1 MGRADG
7 CDVGFG
13 DVGSAVVAASD
24 GAGECE
30 LGAAEVVNGVGTDDG
45 VKVVVADWI
54 EVGFAVGSKDG
65 MSIRCC
71 WAATRAIESIQNFL
85 KRRSTLKRCI
95 F

>member
-13 DVGSAVVAASD
+13 DVGSAVVASRD

-30 LGAAEVVNGVGTDDG
+30 VGAEVINGVGTDDG
-45 VKVVVADWI
+45 VKVAVADWI

-71 WAATRAIESIQNFL
+71 WAVTRASESKVIQNFL
-85 KRRSTLKRCI
+85 KRRSKRCI